1 MELCAKDNGSF
12 IADNNDKQ
20 AFLTWKKNQIE
31 RTQSFKKRKVGVSC
45 FPICLF

>member
-1 MELCAKDNGSF
+1 MELCAKDKGSF

-31 RTQSFKKRKVGVSC
+31 RTQSVLKRKVGVLCLS
-45 FPICLF
+45 ICLF